1 MIGRNAHNGGCG
13 RVRALS
19 FFWSETFVR
28 IANLSSRMLPS
39 SATRDARTLLT
50 ARGMRAF
57 GDGFVAVLLP
67 LHLTEL
73 GFSAVQIG
81 VIATATMLGSAVLTM
96 LVGLVAYKLNLRELL
111 IRCSV
116 LTVITGL
123 GFTFVHDFWPLLLVA
138 FIGTLNPSSGDVSVF
153 LPTEQALLPRTVSD
167 RERTDLFARYSLV
180 GSLVAAFGALASGL
194 PEWIDKRH
202 AGIDFDQAVD
212 IMFLLYAALGLAA
225 FFVYHRLSH
234 DIEPKGP
241 GEKAPLRES
250 KGIVYRLAA
259 LFSLDSFASGFAV
272 QSMIA
277 LWLFQKFDLSA
288 GTTGTIFF
296 FAGLLTAVSYLA
308 AARLAKRIGLVRTM
322 VFTHLPANCFLLL
335 APFMP
340 TVQLAVGC
348 LLIRSLLSSM
358 DVPARTSYVMAV
370 VTPAERP
377 AAASVTNVPRSLASA
392 IGPTFSGYLLNMS
405 SFGWPLVIAGS
416 LKVVYDL
423 TLLRMFQHVKP
434 PEEQTK

>member
-1 MIGRNAHNGGCG
+1 MS
-13 RVRALS
+13 ALAL
-19 FFWSETFVR
+19 R
-28 IANLSSRMLPS
+28 SRLFPS
-39 SATRDARTLLT
+39 TATRDARTLIT

-57 GDGFVAVLLP
+57 GDGFVTILLP

-73 GFSAVQIG
+73 GFSTVQVG
-81 VIATATMLGSAVLTM
+81 VIATATMLGSAALTL
-96 LVGLVAYKLNLRELL
+96 LVGLIAYKLNLRELL
-111 IRCSV
+111 IRCAI
-116 LTVITGL
+116 LTVITGI
-123 GFTFVHDFWPLLLVA
+123 GFAFVHDFWPLLLVA

-167 RERTDLFARYSLV
+167 AQRTDLFARYSMA
-180 GSLVAAFGALASGL
+180 GSLVAAFGALASGT
-194 PEWIDKRH
+194 PEWLERH
-202 AGIDFDQAVD
+202 TGISFDRATD
-212 IMFLLYAALGLAA
+212 GMFLLYAALGVGA
-225 FFVYHRLSH
+225 FFLYHRLSPGL
-234 DIEPKGP
+234 EPKHE
-241 GEKAPLRES
+241 EKAPLGQSR
-250 KGIVYRLAA
+250 GIVYRLAA
-259 LFSLDSFASGFAV
+259 LFSLDSFASGIAV

-296 FAGLLTAVSYLA
+296 FAGLLTSVSYLV
-308 AARLAKRIGLVRTM
+308 AARLARRIGLVRTM
-322 VFTHLPANCFLLL
+322 VFTHLPANGFLML

-340 TVQLAVGC
+340 TVQLAVVC
-348 LLIRSLLSSM
+348 LLIRSFLSSM

-392 IGPTFSGYLLNMS
+392 IGPTISGVLLTNTT
-405 SFGWPLVIAGS
+405 FGWPLLIGGS

-434 PEEQTK
+434 PEEREN

>member
-1 MIGRNAHNGGCG
+1 MSVASL
-13 RVRALS
+13 A
-19 FFWSETFVR
+19 
-28 IANLSSRMLPS
+28 SRFLPS
-39 SATRDARTLLT
+39 TATRDARTLLT

-57 GDGFVAVLLP
+57 GDGFVSVLLP
-67 LHLTEL
+67 LHLLEL
-73 GFSAVQIG
+73 GFSSVQIG
-81 VIATATMLGSAVLTM
+81 VIATATMLGSAALTM
-96 LVGLVAYKLNLRELL
+96 LVGLIAYKLNMRELL
-111 IRCSV
+111 IRCSI

-167 RERTDLFARYSLV
+167 RERTDLFARYSLI

-194 PEWIDKRH
+194 PERIDKRY
-202 AGIDFDQAVD
+202 AGITFEQAVD
-212 IMFLLYAALGLAA
+212 VMFLLYAALGVAA
-225 FFVYHRLSH
+225 FFLYHRLSPEL
-234 DIEPKGP
+234 EPQGP
-241 GEKAPLRES
+241 AEKAPLKES
-250 KGIVYRLAA
+250 KGIVYKLAA

-322 VFTHLPANCFLLL
+322 VFTHLPANGFLLL

-340 TVQLAVGC
+340 TVELAVAC
-348 LLIRSLLSSM
+348 LLIRSFLSSM

-392 IGPTFSGYLLNMS
+392 LGPTFSGYLLNMS
-405 SFGWPLVIAGS
+405 TFGWPLVIAGT

-423 TLLRMFQHVKP
+423 TLLRMFR
-434 PEEQTK
+434 T

>member
-1 MIGRNAHNGGCG
+1 
-13 RVRALS
+13 V
-19 FFWSETFVR
+19 
-28 IANLSSRMLPS
+28 
-39 SATRDARTLLT
+39 
-50 ARGMRAF
+50 
-57 GDGFVAVLLP
+57 
-67 LHLTEL
+67 
-73 GFSAVQIG
+73 
-81 VIATATMLGSAVLTM
+81 
-96 LVGLVAYKLNLRELL
+96 VGLIAYKLNMRELL
-111 IRCSV
+111 IRCSI

-167 RERTDLFARYSLV
+167 NERTDLFARYSLI
-180 GSLVAAFGALASGL
+180 GSLVGAFGALSSGL

-202 AGIDFDQAVD
+202 AGITFDQSVD
-212 IMFLLYAALGLAA
+212 VMFLLYAALGVGA
-225 FFVYHRLSH
+225 FFLYHRLSPEL
-234 DIEPKGP
+234 EPQGP
-241 GEKAPLRES
+241 AEKAPLEES
-250 KGIVYRLAA
+250 KSIVYKLAA

-277 LWLFQKFDLSA
+277 LWLFQKFELSA

-308 AARLAKRIGLVRTM
+308 AARLAKRIGLVNTM
-322 VFTHLPANCFLLL
+322 VFTHLPANGFLLL

-377 AAASVTNVPRSLASA
+377 AAASLTNVPRSLASA
-392 IGPTFSGYLLNMS
+392 VGPTFSGYLLSMS
-405 SFGWPLVIAGS
+405 TFGWPLVIAGS

-423 TLLRMFQHVKP
+423 TLLKMFRDVKP
-434 PEEQTK
+434 PEER

>member
-1 MIGRNAHNGGCG
+1 VSVAS
-13 RVRALS
+13 L
-19 FFWSETFVR
+19 T
-28 IANLSSRMLPS
+28 SRFLPS
-39 SATRDARTLLT
+39 TATRDARTLLT

-57 GDGFVAVLLP
+57 GDGFVSVLLP
-67 LHLTEL
+67 LHLLEL
-73 GFSAVQIG
+73 GFSSVQVG
-81 VIATATMLGSAVLTM
+81 VIATATMLGSAALTM
-96 LVGLVAYKLNLRELL
+96 LVGLIAYKLNLRELL
-111 IRCSV
+111 IRCAV

-123 GFTFVHDFWPLLLVA
+123 GFAFIHDFWPLLIVA

-167 RERTDLFARYSLV
+167 AERTDLFARYSLI

-194 PEWIDKRH
+194 PEWLDQRY
-202 AGIDFDQAVD
+202 AGITFEQAVD
-212 IMFLLYAALGLAA
+212 VMFLLYAAFGVGA
-225 FFVYHRLSH
+225 FFLYHRLSPEL
-234 DIEPKGP
+234 EPQGP
-241 GEKAPLRES
+241 AEKAPLKES
-250 KGIVYRLAA
+250 KGIVYKLAA

-296 FAGLLTAVSYLA
+296 FAGLLTAVSFLA
-308 AARLAKRIGLVRTM
+308 SARLAKRIGLVRTM
-322 VFTHLPANCFLLL
+322 VFTHLPANGFLLL

-340 TVQLAVGC
+340 TVELAVAC
-348 LLIRSLLSSM
+348 LLIRSLLSNM

-392 IGPTFSGYLLNMS
+392 VGPTFSGYLLNMS
-405 SFGWPLVIAGS
+405 TFGWPLVIAGT

-423 TLLRMFQHVKP
+423 TLLKMFRDVKP
-434 PEEQTK
+434 PEEQGK

>member
-1 MIGRNAHNGGCG
+1 
-13 RVRALS
+13 
-19 FFWSETFVR
+19 
-28 IANLSSRMLPS
+28 
-39 SATRDARTLLT
+39 
-50 ARGMRAF
+50 MRAF

-81 VIATATMLGSAVLTM
+81 LIATATMLGSAALTL
-96 LVGLVAYKLNLRELL
+96 LVGLIAYKLNLRELL

-123 GFTFVHDFWPLLLVA
+123 GFAVVHDFWPLLVVA

-167 RERTDLFARYSLV
+167 RERTDLFARYSMI

-194 PEWIDKRH
+194 PEWIDQRH
-202 AGIDFDQAVD
+202 AGISFDQAVD
-212 IMFLLYAALGLAA
+212 FMFLLYGAFGVAA
-225 FFVYHRLSH
+225 FFLYHRLSPGL
-234 DIEPKGP
+234 EPKHE
-241 GEKAPLRES
+241 EKAPLGES
-250 KGIVYRLAA
+250 RGIVYRLAA
-259 LFSLDSFASGFAV
+259 LFSLDSFASGIAV

-288 GTTGTIFF
+288 GTTGAIFF
-296 FAGLLTAVSYLA
+296 FAGLLTSVSYLV
-308 AARLAKRIGLVRTM
+308 AARLARRIGLVRTM
-322 VFTHLPANCFLLL
+322 VFTHLPANGFLLL

-340 TVQLAVGC
+340 TVQLAVAC
-348 LLIRSLLSSM
+348 LLIRSFLSSM

-392 IGPTFSGYLLNMS
+392 IGPTISGALLTNTT
-405 SFGWPLVIAGS
+405 FGWPLLIGGS

-423 TLLRMFQHVKP
+423 TLLKMFRDVKP
-434 PEEQTK
+434 PEEK

>member
-1 MIGRNAHNGGCG
+1 VSVAS
-13 RVRALS
+13 L
-19 FFWSETFVR
+19 T
-28 IANLSSRMLPS
+28 SRFLPS
-39 SATRDARTLLT
+39 TATRDARTLLT

-57 GDGFVAVLLP
+57 GDGFVSVLLP
-67 LHLTEL
+67 LHLLEL
-73 GFSAVQIG
+73 GFSSVQVG
-81 VIATATMLGSAVLTM
+81 VIATATMLGSAALTM
-96 LVGLVAYKLNLRELL
+96 LVGLIAYKLNLRELL
-111 IRCSV
+111 IRCAV

-123 GFTFVHDFWPLLLVA
+123 GFAFIHDFWPLLIVA

-167 RERTDLFARYSLV
+167 AERTDLFARYSLI

-194 PEWIDKRH
+194 PEWLDQRY
-202 AGIDFDQAVD
+202 AGISFEQAVD
-212 IMFLLYAALGLAA
+212 VMFLLYAAFGVGA
-225 FFVYHRLSH
+225 FFLYHRLSPEL
-234 DIEPKGP
+234 EPQGP
-241 GEKAPLRES
+241 AEKAPLKES
-250 KGIVYRLAA
+250 KGIVYKLAA

-296 FAGLLTAVSYLA
+296 FAGLLTAVSFLA
-308 AARLAKRIGLVRTM
+308 SARLAKRIGLVRTM
-322 VFTHLPANCFLLL
+322 VFTHLPANGFLLL

-340 TVQLAVGC
+340 TVELAVTC
-348 LLIRSLLSSM
+348 LLIRSLLSNM

-392 IGPTFSGYLLNMS
+392 VGPTFSGYLLNMS
-405 SFGWPLVIAGS
+405 TFGWPLVIAGS

-423 TLLRMFQHVKP
+423 TLLHMFQHVKP
-434 PEEQTK
+434 PEEQGR

>member
-1 MIGRNAHNGGCG
+1 
-13 RVRALS
+13 
-19 FFWSETFVR
+19 
-28 IANLSSRMLPS
+28 
-39 SATRDARTLLT
+39 
-50 ARGMRAF
+50 MRAF
-57 GDGFVAVLLP
+57 GDGFVSVLLP

-73 GFSAVQIG
+73 GFTTVQVG
-81 VIATATMLGSAVLTM
+81 VIATATMLGSAALTL
-96 LVGLVAYKLNLRELL
+96 LVGLIAYKLNLRELL

-116 LTVITGL
+116 LTVITGI
-123 GFTFVHDFWPLLLVA
+123 GFTVVHDFWPLLLVA

-167 RERTDLFARYSLV
+167 KERTDLFARYSMA

-194 PEWIDKRH
+194 PDWVERH
-202 AGIDFDQAVD
+202 SGIAFDRAVD
-212 IMFLLYAALGLAA
+212 GMFLLYAVFGVAA
-225 FFVYHRLSH
+225 FFLYHRLSP
-234 DIEPKGP
+234 DLEPKGP
-241 GEKAPLRES
+241 EEKAPLRES
-250 KGIVYRLAA
+250 RSIVYRLAA
-259 LFSLDSFASGFAV
+259 LFSLDSFASGIAV

-296 FAGLLTAVSYLA
+296 FANLLTSVSYLV
-308 AARLAKRIGLVRTM
+308 AARLAKRFGLVRTM
-322 VFTHLPANCFLLL
+322 VFTHLPANGFLIL

-340 TVQLAVGC
+340 TVQLAVVC
-348 LLIRSLLSSM
+348 LLIRSFLSSM
-358 DVPARTSYVMAV
+358 DAPVRNSYVMSV

-392 IGPTFSGYLLNMS
+392 IGPTISGVLLSSS
-405 SFGWPLVIAGS
+405 SFGWPLVIGGS

-434 PEEQTK
+434 PEEQGK

>member
-1 MIGRNAHNGGCG
+1 MSVASL
-13 RVRALS
+13 A
-19 FFWSETFVR
+19 
-28 IANLSSRMLPS
+28 SRFLPS

-57 GDGFVAVLLP
+57 GDGFVSVLLP
-67 LHLTEL
+67 LHLLEL
-73 GFSAVQIG
+73 GFSSVQVG
-81 VIATATMLGSAVLTM
+81 VIATATMLGSAALTM
-96 LVGLVAYKLNLRELL
+96 LVGLIAYKLNMRELL
-111 IRCSV
+111 IRCSI

-167 RERTDLFARYSLV
+167 KERTDLFARYSLI

-194 PEWIDKRH
+194 PERIDNRY
-202 AGIDFDQAVD
+202 AGITFEQAVD
-212 IMFLLYAALGLAA
+212 VMFLLYAALGVAA
-225 FFVYHRLSH
+225 FFLYHRLSPEL
-234 DIEPKGP
+234 EPQGP
-241 GEKAPLRES
+241 AEKAPLTES
-250 KGIVYRLAA
+250 KGIVYKLAA

-296 FAGLLTAVSYLA
+296 FANLLTAISFLA

-322 VFTHLPANCFLLL
+322 VFTHLPANGFLLL

-340 TVQLAVGC
+340 TVELAVVC
-348 LLIRSLLSSM
+348 LLIRSLLSNM

-392 IGPTFSGYLLNMS
+392 VGPTFSGMLLNMS
-405 SFGWPLVIAGS
+405 SFGWPLVIAGT

-423 TLLRMFQHVKP
+423 TLLKMFQNVKP
-434 PEEQTK
+434 PEEQER

>member
-1 MIGRNAHNGGCG
+1 VSVAS
-13 RVRALS
+13 L
-19 FFWSETFVR
+19 T
-28 IANLSSRMLPS
+28 SRFLPS
-39 SATRDARTLLT
+39 TATRDARTLLT

-57 GDGFVAVLLP
+57 GDGFVSVLLP
-67 LHLTEL
+67 LHLLEL
-73 GFSAVQIG
+73 GFSSVQVG
-81 VIATATMLGSAVLTM
+81 VIATATMLGSAALTM
-96 LVGLVAYKLNLRELL
+96 LVGLIAYKLNLRELL
-111 IRCSV
+111 IRCAV

-123 GFTFVHDFWPLLLVA
+123 GFAFIHDFWPLLIVA

-167 RERTDLFARYSLV
+167 AERTDLFARYSLI

-194 PEWIDKRH
+194 PEWLDQRY
-202 AGIDFDQAVD
+202 AGITFEQAVD
-212 IMFLLYAALGLAA
+212 VMFLLYAAFGVGA
-225 FFVYHRLSH
+225 FFLYHRLSPEL
-234 DIEPKGP
+234 EPQGP
-241 GEKAPLRES
+241 AEKAPLKES
-250 KGIVYRLAA
+250 KGIVYKLAA

-296 FAGLLTAVSYLA
+296 FAGLLTAVSFLA
-308 AARLAKRIGLVRTM
+308 SARLAKRIGLVRTM
-322 VFTHLPANCFLLL
+322 VFTHLPANGFLLL

-340 TVQLAVGC
+340 TVELAVTC
-348 LLIRSLLSSM
+348 LLIRSLLSNM

-392 IGPTFSGYLLNMS
+392 VGPTFSGYLLNMS
-405 SFGWPLVIAGS
+405 TFGWPLVIAGS

-423 TLLRMFQHVKP
+423 TLLHMFQHVKP
-434 PEEQTK
+434 PEEQGR

>member
-1 MIGRNAHNGGCG
+1 VSVAS
-13 RVRALS
+13 L
-19 FFWSETFVR
+19 T
-28 IANLSSRMLPS
+28 SRFLPS
-39 SATRDARTLLT
+39 TATRDARTLLT

-57 GDGFVAVLLP
+57 GDGFVSVLLP
-67 LHLTEL
+67 LHLLEL
-73 GFSAVQIG
+73 GFSSVQVG
-81 VIATATMLGSAVLTM
+81 VIATATMLGSAALTM
-96 LVGLVAYKLNLRELL
+96 LVGLIAYKLNLRELL
-111 IRCSV
+111 IRCAV

-123 GFTFVHDFWPLLLVA
+123 GFAFIHDFWPLLIVA

-167 RERTDLFARYSLV
+167 AERTDLFARYSLI

-194 PEWIDKRH
+194 PEWLDQRY
-202 AGIDFDQAVD
+202 AGITFEQAVD
-212 IMFLLYAALGLAA
+212 VMFLLYAAFGVGA
-225 FFVYHRLSH
+225 FFLYHRLSPEL
-234 DIEPKGP
+234 EPQGP
-241 GEKAPLRES
+241 AEKAPLKES
-250 KGIVYRLAA
+250 KGIVYKLAA

-296 FAGLLTAVSYLA
+296 FAGLLTAVSFLA
-308 AARLAKRIGLVRTM
+308 SARLAKRIGLVRTM
-322 VFTHLPANCFLLL
+322 VFTHLPANGFLLL

-340 TVQLAVGC
+340 TVELAVAC
-348 LLIRSLLSSM
+348 LLIRSLLSNM

-392 IGPTFSGYLLNMS
+392 VGPTFSGYLLNMS
-405 SFGWPLVIAGS
+405 TFGWPLVIAGS

-423 TLLRMFQHVKP
+423 TLLHMFQHVKP
-434 PEEQTK
+434 PEEQGR